1 MSTEW
6 DGDTSDFDDFDNY
19 VESALRP
26 ALEAETLACM
36 KDGAAR
42 AKQAPFQDQ
51 SGDTRRSIEG
61 GVGGS
66 LAGGPVEAEFLEGN
80 ATGAK
85 AIEGYIRAESEG
97 AGFLEHGTKPH
108 VIEPKARRTKGQ
120 AGAKTRR
127 GRRMLRFEVGG
138 EEVFARR
145 VQHPGTSAL
154 KFIETSMTEDEFA
167 IRIER
172 TFERVLDARRP
183 SNG

>member
-1 MSTEW
+1 MTTEW
-6 DGDTSDFDDFDNY
+6 DGDTSDFDDFDSY

-26 ALEAETLACM
+26 AIEAEVLACM

-42 AKQAPFQDQ
+42 AKQAPFKDQ

-61 GVGGS
+61 GIGGS
-66 LAGGPVEAEFLEGN
+66 LAGGPVEAEFLEGS

-85 AIEGYIRAESEG
+85 SVEGYIRADSDA
-97 AGFLEHGTKPH
+97 AGFLEHGTKAH
-108 VIEPKARRTKGQ
+108 IIEPKARRTKGQ

-127 GRRMLRFEVGG
+127 DRRMLRFEVGG

-145 VQHPGTSAL
+145 VQHPGTREL
-154 KFIETSMTEDEFA
+154 NFIEKSMTEDEFGK
-167 IRIER
+167 RIELV
-172 TFERVLDARRP
+172 FERVLDARRP